1 MTKSADVVELMK
13 KRAVRVVEKAG
24 EGAAGA
30 CGAAWGSPVAYQ
42 ALHAYDSTCGW
53 HWQKNVNH

>member
-1 MTKSADVVELMK
+1 MTKNMDVVELIK
-13 KRAVRVVEKAG
+13 KRAVHVVEKAG

-42 ALHAYDSTCGW
+42 ALHA
-53 HWQKNVNH
+53 

>member
-1 MTKSADVVELMK
+1 MTQNMDVVELMK
-13 KRAVRVVEKAG
+13 KRALHVVEKAG

-42 ALHAYDSTCGW
+42 ALHA
-53 HWQKNVNH
+53 

>member
-1 MTKSADVVELMK
+1 MDVVEPMK
-13 KRAVRVVEKAG
+13 KRAVRVVVKAG

-42 ALHAYDSTCGW
+42 ALHAYDSTCVR
-53 HWQKNVNH
+53 HWQKSVNH